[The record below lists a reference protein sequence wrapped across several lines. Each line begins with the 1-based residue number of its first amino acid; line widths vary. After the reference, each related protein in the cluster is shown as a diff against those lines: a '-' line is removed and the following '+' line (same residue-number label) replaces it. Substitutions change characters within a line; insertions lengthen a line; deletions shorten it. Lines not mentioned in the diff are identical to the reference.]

1 MKFLKIIL
9 LINIFFIIVSCGTVK
24 EAFTNQKKNSADEF
38 LVEKKSPLIIP
49 PDFDKLPIPN
59 DKENASEIKGNQI
72 KKLLSKD
79 QTEIKNS
86 STSKN
91 FKESILE
98 KIKKN

>member
-1 MKFLKIIL
+1 MKKFF
-9 LINIFFIIVSCGTVK
+9 LINFIIFLTSCGIVK
-24 EAFTNQKKNSADEF
+24 EGFVNNKKNGSDEF

-91 FKESILE
+91 FEESILE

>member
-1 MKFLKIIL
+1 MKKFF
-9 LINIFFIIVSCGTVK
+9 LINFIIFLTSCGIVK
-24 EAFTNQKKNSADEF
+24 EGFVNNKKNSSDEF

-91 FKESILE
+91 FEESILE